1 MDQEQKLRCAID
13 LVRTMMASA
22 SSDNIRRIE
31 WWSRAKTA
39 LETAALRADSF
50 GSMVSVMARKL
61 QIDVTTIK
69 TAERVAELA
78 VRVDDFTAFSRFC
91 ATEALYVV
99 AIAQAE
105 SKERRDERER
115 TQGDVVDHYGA
126 PNLQP
131 DEQD

>member
-1 MDQEQKLRCAID
+1 MDQEQRLRCAID
-13 LVRTMMASA
+13 LVRMMMASA
-22 SSDNIRRIE
+22 SSDHIRRIE

-39 LETAALRADSF
+39 LETAAMRADSF

-61 QIDVTTIK
+61 QIDVTTIA
-69 TAERVAELA
+69 TGERVAELA
-78 VRVDDFTAFSRFC
+78 GRVGDFPAFAKFC
-91 ATEALYVV
+91 ASDALYVV

-105 SKERRDERER
+105 SKQRRDEREQ

-131 DEQD
+131 KDQD

>member
-1 MDQEQKLRCAID
+1 MDQDQKLRCAID
-13 LVRTMMASA
+13 LVRTMMSSA
-22 SSDNIRRIE
+22 SSDHIRRIE

-39 LETAALRADSF
+39 LETAAMRADSF

-69 TAERVAELA
+69 TGERVAELA
-78 VRVDDFTAFSRFC
+78 ERVDDFAAFAKFC
-91 ATEALYVV
+91 ATDALYVV

-105 SKERRDERER
+105 SKERREERER
-115 TQGDVVDHYGA
+115 THGDVVDHYGA

-131 DEQD
+131 KEQD

>member
-13 LVRTMMASA
+13 LVRTMMGSA

-39 LETAALRADSF
+39 LQTAALRADSF

-61 QIDVTTIK
+61 QIDVTTVK
-69 TAERVAELA
+69 TAERVAGLA
-78 VRVDDFTAFSRFC
+78 VLIDDFTAFAKFC
-91 ATEALYVV
+91 ATDALYIV

-105 SKERRDERER
+105 SKQRREERER
-115 TQGDVVDHYGA
+115 TEGDVVDHYGS

>member
-1 MDQEQKLRCAID
+1 MDQDQKLRCAID

-22 SSDNIRRIE
+22 SSDHIRRIE

-39 LETAALRADSF
+39 LETAAMRADSF

-61 QIDVTTIK
+61 QIDVTTIG
-69 TAERVAELA
+69 TGERVAELA
-78 VRVDDFTAFSRFC
+78 ALVDDFTAFSKFC
-91 ATEALYVV
+91 ATDALYVV

-105 SKERRDERER
+105 SKQRREERER